1 MDCEIHYEGMKTKN
15 CAKRQDLSIKELAR
29 MAVILRL
36 LAHPYRLKIVDI
48 LEAEKELPVHDLVTR
63 LKLPQAAVSGH
74 LRKMSRANLLMSK
87 RRGKEVWYSI
97 RDRRSLT
104 ILDCIRK
111 KGKSPS

>member
-1 MDCEIHYEGMKTKN
+1 MDCEIHYEGMKIKN

-74 LRKMSRANLLMSK
+74 LGKC
-87 RRGKEVWYSI
+87 RGPTS
-97 RDRRSLT
+97 
-104 ILDCIRK
+104 
-111 KGKSPS
+111 